1 MNLSFLVL
9 HDIWPNSSS
18 SSTSTPE
25 VHSGRVESSPS
36 QTNSASQTFN
46 TTLTTWLVCIL
57 TCPKKPKVT
66 TQARDTGP
74 YFARG
79 DQWEIIDSVMNQPE
93 ISTDDIIPIEET
105 EWLPSY
111 NQLVDYNYDATI
123 LLFFSD
129 RLRKR
134 PWQVKIY
141 HLPKYLF
148 LLLLTRRLSRCY

>member
-9 HDIWPNSSS
+9 HDIWPNSSF

-66 TQARDTGP
+66 TQPRDTGP
-74 YFARG
+74 TGCAKKMGISEWCSVCSSAQLMLNLEPSFLIHVNSRSLCLCQVQNYFWVVSESQ
-79 DQWEIIDSVMNQPE
+79 DIDFSKIQF
-93 ISTDDIIPIEET
+93 DINYLQVPSP
-105 EWLPSY
+105 LP
-111 NQLVDYNYDATI
+111 
-123 LLFFSD
+123 
-129 RLRKR
+129 
-134 PWQVKIY
+134 
-141 HLPKYLF
+141 
-148 LLLLTRRLSRCY
+148 